1 MDVIKMQ
8 LERKYISEIRI
19 DKPVETE
26 SYIIEIPAI
35 KYLLNN
41 HSLKFNK
48 NITIFVGENGTG
60 KSTLL
65 EAIAA
70 AIRLNPEG
78 GSGQHSFSTMD
89 THSDLHRAITVVKE
103 DFPRDKY
110 FLRAESIYN
119 VASYVREAH
128 KDDYSNWVDLHKM
141 SHGESFLNIV
151 KNFRGKGLYLMDEPE
166 AALSPSKLLEAM
178 CIMNDLLN
186 KESQFIISTHSPIL
200 MAFPD
205 AQILQLTANGI
216 EEVNYRDTEHY
227 QITTAFLQNP
237 DRMLKIMFEQ

>member
-1 MDVIKMQ
+1 MQ

-19 DKPVETE
+19 DKPVETD

-41 HSLKFNK
+41 HSLEFNK

-70 AIRLNPEG
+70 ASRLNPEG

-89 THSDLHRAITVVKE
+89 THSDLHRVITVIKE
-103 DFPRDKY
+103 DFPKNKY
-110 FLRAESIYN
+110 FVRAESIYN
-119 VASYVREAH
+119 VASYIREAH
-128 KDDYSNWVDLHKM
+128 KGDPSDWTDLHKM
-141 SHGESFLNIV
+141 SHGESFLNII
-151 KNFRGKGLYLMDEPE
+151 KNFREEGLYLMDEPE

-178 CIMNDLLN
+178 CIINDLLN
-186 KESQFIISTHSPIL
+186 NESQFIISTHSPIL

-227 QITTAFLQNP
+227 KLTAAFLQNP